1 LVFGINVKIIFLI
14 LMLNFFFGVIIYNH
28 HWFAI
33 ILSIIPCSLL
43 KMIAIILSFIENKD
57 EKGGIGDLYIK
68 RWYFVPLGIFSYLML
83 LGIKSLTIAGMK
95 WFFDLKYVSHTTL
108 LIIYGLF
115 GLIFS
120 IIFCVVATYIDCNK
134 LFEKDIVSD
143 ICSFRYNN
151 DDNIYYFDNF
161 KIYFNNFPT
170 LKILLIFFEV
180 ITFFIYKYFFVLI
193 IKKYNPV
200 YVIFSTPII
209 YLLGKIVLMIHTL
222 IREHSFFDET
232 KENLNFKKIIFG
244 LDLSGDILS
253 FFGFIIYL
261 EIIVIKCY
269 GLNKNIR
276 KNIMKR
282 SIVNYKYVGKIDETA
297 DFSMIINEDEQ

>member
-1 LVFGINVKIIFLI
+1 
-14 LMLNFFFGVIIYNH
+14 
-28 HWFAI
+28 
-33 ILSIIPCSLL
+33 
-43 KMIAIILSFIENKD
+43 
-57 EKGGIGDLYIK
+57 
-68 RWYFVPLGIFSYLML
+68 
-83 LGIKSLTIAGMK
+83 
-95 WFFDLKYVSHTTL
+95 
-108 LIIYGLF
+108 
-115 GLIFS
+115 
-120 IIFCVVATYIDCNK
+120 
-134 LFEKDIVSD
+134 
-143 ICSFRYNN
+143 
-151 DDNIYYFDNF
+151 
-161 KIYFNNFPT
+161 
-170 LKILLIFFEV
+170 
-180 ITFFIYKYFFVLI
+180 
-193 IKKYNPV
+193 
-200 YVIFSTPII
+200 
-209 YLLGKIVLMIHTL
+209 MIHTL